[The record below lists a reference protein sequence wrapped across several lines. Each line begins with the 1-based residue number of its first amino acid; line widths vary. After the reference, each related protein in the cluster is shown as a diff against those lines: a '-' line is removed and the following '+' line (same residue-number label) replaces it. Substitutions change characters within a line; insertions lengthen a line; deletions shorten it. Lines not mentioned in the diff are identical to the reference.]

1 VSQARPL
8 LDVAGLTLTVPAAA
22 RPAAIV
28 NQVSLSL
35 GKGET
40 LGIAGES
47 GCGKSTLLLAAMGII
62 KPGLKRA
69 EGYCRFDGIELLD
82 RADAALASIRGGR
95 MALVPQNAGTALTP
109 TSRIGA
115 QIDEALRLH
124 TRLVAAERAKR
135 IVDLLKRVRLPT
147 PEILARRYPHE
158 LSGGQ
163 LQRVAIAM
171 ALAGEPELLLLD
183 EPTTGL
189 DVTTQLGIL
198 DLLAELRQATGMAM
212 VCVSHDLGVIARLS
226 ARLVIMYGGEIIEE
240 GPTAALLKAPAHPY
254 VRALLA
260 SIPRLDSGSIPQSI
274 PGRPPA
280 PGQTLPGC
288 RYAPRCERSQAEC
301 LSSPPPLREIGFDHR
316 AACYFPQTGT
326 LEIAHEGED
335 APPLIDG
342 GANLLDLEEVA
353 VSCRRRGLF
362 DSFFSSRQ
370 APLTVQDITLHV
382 RKGEVLGLVGESGS
396 GKSTILRALA
406 GLWPLA
412 RGNIEFEGKYD
423 LSVVVGERPSSVLR
437 AIQLVFQNP
446 DASLNPRQTIEEILA
461 QPLRLYFKS
470 SRAEV
475 RERATALLRDVRLD
489 QSYLSRYP
497 GQLSGGERQRIAIA
511 RAFAAEPDVILCD
524 EVTSA
529 LDVSVQAS
537 VLRLLRELSSKRHVA
552 CILVSHDLAVV
563 QALSHRIAVLYR
575 GRLVELGPAQDVCGA
590 PLHPYTQALIA
601 AVLEPDTEHHIER
614 KALARDRD
622 DLVSHGCPYAGRCTK
637 RLDRCAQEMPDWNVP
652 EAMHRARC
660 FLLLSPSPL
669 AGEGDEGRQ
678 ARGG

>member
-1 VSQARPL
+1 VNEIRPL
-8 LDVAGLTLTVPAAA
+8 LDVAELTLAVAAA
-22 RPAAIV
+22 AGPVAIV

-35 GKGET
+35 AKGET
-40 LGIAGES
+40 VGIAGES
-47 GCGKSTLLLAAMGII
+47 GCGKSTLLLAMMGIV

-69 EGYCRFDGIELLD
+69 SGYCRFDAIDLLD
-82 RADAALASIRGGR
+82 RDDAALASIRGGR

-124 TRLVAAERAKR
+124 TGLTAAERGKR

-147 PEILARRYPHE
+147 PEALVRRYPHE

-198 DLLAELRQATGMAM
+198 DLLVELRAATGMAT

-226 ARLVIMYGGEIIEE
+226 ARLIIMYGGEIIEE
-240 GPTAALLKAPAHPY
+240 GPTATLLKDPAHPY
-254 VRALLA
+254 VRALLG
-260 SIPRLDSGSIPQSI
+260 SIPRLDSGALPQSI

-280 PGQTLPGC
+280 PGQKLPGC
-288 RYAPRCERSQAEC
+288 RYAPRCASSQAEC
-301 LSSPPPLREIGFDHR
+301 LSSPPLLRETGPDHR
-316 AACYFPQTGT
+316 AACYFPQTGRLAT
-326 LEIAHEGED
+326 AHDDED
-335 APPLIDG
+335 TSPLIDG
-342 GANLLDLEEVA
+342 GASLLDLEEIA
-353 VSCRRRGLF
+353 VSYQRRGLF
-362 DSFFSSRQ
+362 DSFFSSRP
-370 APLTVQDITLHV
+370 APLTVEDITLHV

-396 GKSTILRALA
+396 GKSTILKALA

-412 RGNIEFEGKYD
+412 RGSIEFESKYD
-423 LSVVVGERPSSVLR
+423 LSVVVGERPPCVLR

-461 QPLRLYFKS
+461 QPLRLYFKL
-470 SRAEV
+470 SRSEV
-475 RERATALLRDVRLD
+475 RERAIALLRDVRLD

-497 GQLSGGERQRIAIA
+497 GQLSGGERQRVAIA

-575 GRLVELGPAQDVCGA
+575 GRLVELGPAQDVCNA

-601 AVLEPDTEHHIER
+601 AVLEPDTEHHIDR
-614 KALARDRD
+614 TALARDSD
-622 DLVSHGCPYAGRCTK
+622 DLVSQGCPYAGRCPK
-637 RLDRCAQEMPDWNVP
+637 RLDICAREMPDWNAA
-652 EAMHRARC
+652 EDAHRARC
-660 FLLLSPSPL
+660 FLL
-669 AGEGDEGRQ
+669 A
-678 ARGG
+678 

>member
-1 VSQARPL
+1 MSKVPPL
-8 LDVAGLTLTVPAAA
+8 LDVTNLSIAMPLATGPA
-22 RPAAIV
+22 PIV
-28 NQVSLSL
+28 DHVSLSL
-35 GKGET
+35 AKGET

-47 GCGKSTLLLAAMGII
+47 GCGKSTLLLAMMGII
-62 KPGLKRA
+62 KPGLIHA
-69 EGYCRFDGIELLD
+69 GGHCRFEDTDLLNRD
-82 RADAALASIRGGR
+82 DAALAHIRGGR

-124 TRLVAAERAKR
+124 TKLSAGERAER
-135 IVDLLKRVRLPT
+135 IVDLLRRVRLPT
-147 PEILARRYPHE
+147 PDLLVRRYPHE

-163 LQRVAIAM
+163 LQRVAVAM

-198 DLLAELRQATGMAM
+198 DLLGELRDATGMAM

-226 ARLVIMYGGEIIEE
+226 AGMDVMYAGRIVEE
-240 GPTAALLKAPAHPY
+240 RATSDLLTRPAHPY
-254 VRALLA
+254 ARALLS
-260 SIPRLDSGSIPQSI
+260 SIPRLDTGAIPQSI

-280 PGQTLPGC
+280 PGQKLPGC
-288 RYAPRCERSQAEC
+288 RFAPRCAKAQPQC
-301 LSSPPPLREIGFDHR
+301 LVTAPELREAMAGHV
-316 AACYFPQTGT
+316 ACFYPETGT
-326 LEIAHEGED
+326 LAIAVTNDDG
-335 APPLIDG
+335 PPKINDDK
-342 GANLLDLEEVA
+342 ALLDLES
-353 VSCRRRGLF
+353 VSVTYRRPGLF
-362 DSFFSSRQ
+362 DRFLPARNV
-370 APLTVQDITLHV
+370 PMTVEGVTFEL

-396 GKSTILRALA
+396 GKSTILKVLA

-412 RGNIEFEGKYD
+412 RGRIEFEDGID
-423 LSVVVGERPSSVLR
+423 LNLPVDERSSSTLR

-475 RERATALLRDVRLD
+475 SERAAALLRDVRLD
-489 QSYLSRYP
+489 ESYLGRYP
-497 GQLSGGERQRIAIA
+497 GQLSGGERQRVAIA

-537 VLRLLRELSSKRHVA
+537 VLRLLRELSGKRHVA

-563 QALSHRIAVLYR
+563 QALAHRIAVLYR
-575 GRLVELGPAQDVCGA
+575 GRLVEIGPSHQVCGA

-601 AVLEPDTEHHIER
+601 AVLEPDTHHRIDR
-614 KALARDRD
+614 TALARDSD
-622 DLVSHGCPYAGRCTK
+622 DIVSNGCPYAGRCNK
-637 RLDRCAQEMPDWNVP
+637 RIDPCACEMPEWDSP
-652 EAMHRARC
+652 EAAHRARC
-660 FLLLSPSPL
+660 FLLGVPSPL
-669 AGEGDEGRQ
+669 AGEGDREAIG
-678 ARGG
+678 